1 VVQLLRQ
8 GVGEHPPA
16 QQVLLAGRRGGLDHR
31 LSVPDGAAGGGCPD
45 SVDPDWCERPP
56 GSRVAGQVSE
66 FNSVYIAHNT
76 LRFGRGTPEDLLVP
90 MADVST
96 SRSGSSSL
104 ARDALLAFARSQ
116 ASQADVD
123 HVMRSLASHDS
134 WLVPVAYAERAW
146 GQSDFDQTIQFPD
159 AAPNTVLNVFTDVES
174 ARLADGQP
182 IGPYGGPVD
191 GVTLLGALDSTIEA
205 LLVNPASP
213 REHQWFVAAGG
224 FEIARGWA
232 SAIAVERALAERGN
246 GPVPVAQLRA
256 HRFYL
261 LVEKATQSI
270 TKVSLPDIDGV
281 VAVCFTANDRIEE
294 YV

>member
-1 VVQLLRQ
+1 M
-8 GVGEHPPA
+8 
-16 QQVLLAGRRGGLDHR
+16 
-31 LSVPDGAAGGGCPD
+31 
-45 SVDPDWCERPP
+45 
-56 GSRVAGQVSE
+56 
-66 FNSVYIAHNT
+66 YIAHNT

-294 YV
+294 YVASLPPQVRPMADFAPIEGPNLFELLRGMSAAGVIINAGSDDQTALTGEDIAAAMR

>member
-1 VVQLLRQ
+1 
-8 GVGEHPPA
+8 
-16 QQVLLAGRRGGLDHR
+16 
-31 LSVPDGAAGGGCPD
+31 
-45 SVDPDWCERPP
+45 
-56 GSRVAGQVSE
+56 
-66 FNSVYIAHNT
+66 
-76 LRFGRGTPEDLLVP
+76 
-90 MADVST
+90 
-96 SRSGSSSL
+96 RSGSSSL
-104 ARDALLAFARSQ
+104 ARDTLRAFARSQ
-116 ASQADVD
+116 ASQAEVD
-123 HVMRSLASHDS
+123 HVMRPRASHDS
-134 WLVPVAYAERAW
+134 WLGPVAYAERAW
-146 GQSDFDQTIQFPD
+146 AQPDFDQTIQLPD
-159 AAPNTVLNVFTDVES
+159 AAPNPGPNACTDVES
-174 ARLADGQP
+174 APLADRQP

-191 GVTLLGALDSTIEA
+191 GVTLLGALESTIEA

-213 REHQWFVAAGG
+213 REQQWFVAAGG

-294 YV
+294 YVASLPPQVRPMADFAPIEGPNLFELLRGMSAAGVIINAGSDDQTALTGEDIAAAMR